1 MNREMILGKFLW
13 LVSLT
18 FILACESSFESPPL
32 VVESQILE
40 LVNQHRQSI
49 GKQALELDTYITYE
63 CRTHSKNM
71 AIGSVSFGHDGF
83 GDRVDRIKSQVG
95 GGRTGENVAVG
106 YNSAKSV
113 MEGWLNSSGHRANI
127 EGNFTTI
134 GIGAYQEKDGG
145 IYYTQIFLNK

>member
-1 MNREMILGKFLW
+1 MKRQKTLSKLLW
-13 LVSLT
+13 LASLT
-18 FILACESSFESPPL
+18 FILACESDFESSPL
-32 VVESQILE
+32 IVESQILE

-49 GKQALELDTYITYE
+49 GKQSLELDTYMSYE

-71 AIGSVSFGHDGF
+71 AEGSVSFGHDGF
-83 GDRVDRIKSQVG
+83 GDRVDRIKKEIG
-95 GGRTGENVAVG
+95 GGGSGENVAVG
-106 YNSAKSV
+106 YQSAESV

-134 GIGAYQEKDGG
+134 GIGAYQEEGGG